1 MSKQFNAI
9 SASERAIKLLQ
20 SSTRINLSNIRDNP
34 GARTQGR
41 RVLSKHNKAGQ
52 SHKELQSAAKPP
64 LGWIYGDFYRPWH
77 RIWSGEPY
85 NKDIHLRRE
94 YPPLSLLE
102 LQRLIDLGW
111 IDTSLPVDLTTLCN
125 TRLYRCDPSLRQFG
139 VNLTEEGADNFK
151 ARVNIEV
158 QWTNEVAIAAVE
170 RNGGI
175 ITMAYFDPLS
185 LEALTDPIRFF
196 QQGVPIPKR
205 AYPPLGLMKQY
216 MDPKN
221 RGYLAD
227 PKKIKEARIETM
239 QKYGFTLETDVEMD
253 SEFAIQKTPLQIFY
267 GLHPGWVISL
277 TDESVLKPKDC
288 DLVHYYSS

>member
-1 MSKQFNAI
+1 MCYVKICENLKGNAYKSLADVRWRSWQVVSSIIPTVVGSMDVQYSCNSFFIWKMSKQFNVI
-9 SASERAIKLLQ
+9 SASEKAIKLLQ

-111 IDTSLPVDLTTLCN
+111 IDTSLPIDLTTLCN
-125 TRLYRCDPSLRQFG
+125 TRLYRCDPSLRQF
-139 VNLTEEGADNFK
+139 
-151 ARVNIEV
+151 
-158 QWTNEVAIAAVE
+158 
-170 RNGGI
+170 
-175 ITMAYFDPLS
+175 
-185 LEALTDPIRFF
+185 
-196 QQGVPIPKR
+196 
-205 AYPPLGLMKQY
+205 
-216 MDPKN
+216 
-221 RGYLAD
+221 
-227 PKKIKEARIETM
+227 
-239 QKYGFTLETDVEMD
+239 
-253 SEFAIQKTPLQIFY
+253 
-267 GLHPGWVISL
+267 
-277 TDESVLKPKDC
+277 
-288 DLVHYYSS
+288 